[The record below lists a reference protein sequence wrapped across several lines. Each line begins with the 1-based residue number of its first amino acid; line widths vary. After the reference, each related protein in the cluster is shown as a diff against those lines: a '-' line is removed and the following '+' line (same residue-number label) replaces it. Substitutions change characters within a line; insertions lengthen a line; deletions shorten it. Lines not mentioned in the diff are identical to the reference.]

1 MQPRSGLR
9 ARGSENPGR
18 DLLYRQQFAQNEPF
32 QATELGFE
40 LREDSLLTITF
51 SAEGFVWPKDAAAPL
66 MPPLLLQC
74 RLDGKPCAPG
84 DNESQIQFKF
94 PPLRSQMLCCD
105 TRAFTWVVPRVS
117 KGQHTV
123 VMWGQIRNPEVAEIG
138 QIGDWSLVIQAV
150 GQ

>member
-1 MQPRSGLR
+1 
-9 ARGSENPGR
+9 
-18 DLLYRQQFAQNEPF
+18 
-32 QATELGFE
+32 
-40 LREDSLLTITF
+40 
-51 SAEGFVWPKDAAAPL
+51 

-123 VMWGQIRNPEVAEIG
+123 VMWGQIRNPELAGRPARRLVPGDPGGRPVTRRGDRVAP
-138 QIGDWSLVIQAV
+138 DDDR
-150 GQ
+150 